1 MKRRMNNI
9 FRKDGRSFVLAMD
22 HSAML
27 PSPDIKEPGRVISEA
42 VEGGADGFL
51 TTYGIIRKYQK
62 DFGNKGI
69 ILRAD
74 GGISAIRKPMAPMD
88 LLYSA
93 EDAVRIGADAMLCM
107 GYPGSQT
114 NEHTLKYL
122 AELVEDGVNGF
133 KTDISDMQSMEKQI
147 TLLLNDKMY
156 YIAMAE
162 KARACSMTY
171 NAAHMRTQIETIMN

>member
-22 HSAML
+22 HSAMM

-62 DFGNKGI
+62 DFGNRGI

-122 AELVEDGVNGF
+122 AELVQRCFPTASRSLKASIQEALSLCPLLPVRVQ
-133 KTDISDMQSMEKQI
+133 TSVR
-147 TLLLNDKMY
+147 TL
-156 YIAMAE
+156 
-162 KARACSMTY
+162 
-171 NAAHMRTQIETIMN
+171 

>member
-9 FRKDGRSFVLAMD
+9 FRKDGRSFILSMD
-22 HSAML
+22 HSAMM
-27 PSPDIKEPGRVISEA
+27 PSPDIKDPGRVISEA

-62 DFGNKGI
+62 DFGNRGI

-93 EDAVRIGADAMLCM
+93 ENAVRIGADAMLCM

-122 AELVEDGVNGF
+122 AELVEDADRFNLPVGAEMLPYGF
-133 KTDISDMQSMEKQI
+133 EKPEGIQRRDYFKPCQQDYRRANR
-147 TLLLNDKMY
+147 TRADERL
-156 YIAMAE
+156 AAE
-162 KARACSMTY
+162 FP
-171 NAAHMRTQIETIMN
+171 